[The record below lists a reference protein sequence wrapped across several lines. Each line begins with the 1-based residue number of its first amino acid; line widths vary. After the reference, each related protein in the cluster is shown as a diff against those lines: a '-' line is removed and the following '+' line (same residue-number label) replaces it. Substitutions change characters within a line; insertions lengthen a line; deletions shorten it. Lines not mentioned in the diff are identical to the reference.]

1 MALGRQMQCG
11 LTLNLYLPP
20 PLKFLAPFRA
30 FGTFYITEAH
40 TFHVCK
46 HTNTI
51 LADTKPGI
59 ALVKDKSKV
68 AIVLLAS
75 LSLVNWAV
83 QKIL

>member
-1 MALGRQMQCG
+1 MSYVYIKTNVGCFAL
-11 LTLNLYLPP
+11 
-20 PLKFLAPFRA
+20 
-30 FGTFYITEAH
+30 GTFYITEAH